1 MVRMSRL
8 LVAIA
13 AAGLAAGA
21 AEAHPRLVAA
31 TPAADAVVAGPA
43 TIKLK
48 FNEPVVARFSGIELQ
63 MTAMPG
69 MKMST
74 PMKVAVGARK
84 LATDPTTLSAN
95 PAKPLAKGVYRVKWH
110 AVTADTHRV
119 EGSYSF
125 TVK

>member
-1 MVRMSRL
+1 MVRVSHL

-13 AAGLAAGA
+13 AGCLAARA

-43 TIKLK
+43 TIELK
-48 FNEPVVARFSGIELQ
+48 FNEPVVAQFSGITLQ
-63 MTAMPG
+63 MTDKPG

-74 PMKVAVGARK
+74 PSEIAVGASK
-84 LATDPTTLSAN
+84 LAADRTTLSAKL
-95 PAKPLAKGVYRVKWH
+95 AKPLATGTYRVLWH

>member
-1 MVRMSRL
+1 MVRISHL

-13 AAGLAAGA
+13 AGCLAARA

-48 FNEPVVARFSGIELQ
+48 FNEPVVAQFSGIELQ
-63 MTAMPG
+63 MTDMPG

-74 PMKVAVGARK
+74 PMKVAVGAPK
-84 LATDPTTLSAN
+84 LAADRTTLSAN
-95 PAKPLAKGVYRVKWH
+95 PGKPLARGAYRVVWH
-110 AVTADTHRV
+110 AVAADTHRV

>member
-1 MVRMSRL
+1 MVRISHL

-13 AAGLAAGA
+13 AGCLAASA

-31 TPAADAVVAGPA
+31 TPAADAMVAGPA

-48 FNEPVVARFSGIELQ
+48 FNEPVVAQFSGIALQ
-63 MTAMPG
+63 MTDMPG
-69 MKMST
+69 MKMPT
-74 PMKVAVGARK
+74 PFKVAVGASK
-84 LATDPTTLSAN
+84 LATDRTTLSAKL
-95 PAKPLAKGVYRVKWH
+95 AKPLAKGTYRVLWH

-119 EGSYSF
+119 EGSYNF